1 MLLRESYRNRSTLR
15 TDLPGPLYVAF
26 AQPAQ
31 FPTALTADYV
41 GRLMKRVV
49 ICCITLITLLST
61 STVSYGQTVNSQQI
75 SGTVKDQSG
84 SVVAN
89 ATITVTNI
97 GTGLVKTVK
106 SNSDG
111 NYIVLDIPIGTVM
124 SRLSRARQ
132 TLRNQ
137 LRPHLQTGAGL
148 RIARGT
154 NHGL

>member
-1 MLLRESYRNRSTLR
+1 
-15 TDLPGPLYVAF
+15 
-26 AQPAQ
+26 
-31 FPTALTADYV
+31 
-41 GRLMKRVV
+41 MKRVV

-75 SGTVKDQSG
+75 SGTVKDQRG

-111 NYIVLDIPIGTVM
+111 NYIVLDIPIGTY
-124 SRLSRARQ
+124 SITATS
-132 TLRNQ
+132 
-137 LRPHLQTGAGL
+137 AGFK
-148 RIARGT
+148 
-154 NHGL
+154 